1 MLLSIDSVV
10 FGSYPMIFGVPICAN
25 PTLVRNICM
34 NVRRWLAG
42 KACRCALALAADQPG
57 RWPLL
62 NPARSLDAQ
71 VTAELMQRAVP
82 QGFSLLKLVRCA
94 ALAQAL
100 PALRTDPL
108 VRSDS

>member
-1 MLLSIDSVV
+1 MVRYFLLRI
-10 FGSYPMIFGVPICAN
+10 PHLCE
-25 PTLVRNICM
+25 L
-34 NVRRWLAG
+34 RRWLAG
-42 KACRCALALAADQPG
+42 TALSVRFARAAGQPG
-57 RWPLL
+57 RLPLL